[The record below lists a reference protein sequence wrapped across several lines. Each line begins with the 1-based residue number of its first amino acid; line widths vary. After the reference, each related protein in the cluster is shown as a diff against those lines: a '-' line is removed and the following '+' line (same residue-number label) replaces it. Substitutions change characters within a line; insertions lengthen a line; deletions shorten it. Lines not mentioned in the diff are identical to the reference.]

1 MRWAQRPRWCP
12 FKIATRYWR
21 ALTSRTDW
29 VRYATTTV
37 HTYANILY
45 IEFINNLL
53 HTQSHSYL
61 HVYTQPTT
69 TFSTLRFLHNILTYI
84 HTYVK
89 PQVCSTR
96 HENVGLLAYSPL
108 AGGILTGKYA
118 REDCPPTARLNIF
131 QGLPHTYIHSIFRL
145 IYIETLK
152 VTELHCT
159 LECMCIHARRLTYI
173 LPVITVHTHIQYN
186 RLHGPLQA
194 IFGSNCCGRVLQD
207 RQRYRN
213 DSCWA
218 GPRMV
223 TLHTYIHTYIH
234 TKKQTV
240 WTIIL
245 LYIFSSHSITAY
257 LSANTTICMYV
268 CVLCELAGGGVD

>member
-1 MRWAQRPRWCP
+1 VASALGTKAKVVSIQNSYSLL
-12 FKIATRYWR
+12 TRSDFENGLSEVCYHH
-21 ALTSRTDW
+21 RT
-29 VRYATTTV
+29 YS
-37 HTYANILY
+37 TYANILY

-152 VTELHCT
+152 DT
-159 LECMCIHARRLTYI
+159 
-173 LPVITVHTHIQYN
+173 
-186 RLHGPLQA
+186 
-194 IFGSNCCGRVLQD
+194 
-207 RQRYRN
+207 
-213 DSCWA
+213 
-218 GPRMV
+218 
-223 TLHTYIHTYIH
+223 
-234 TKKQTV
+234 
-240 WTIIL
+240 
-245 LYIFSSHSITAY
+245 
-257 LSANTTICMYV
+257 
-268 CVLCELAGGGVD
+268 